1 MVKVVRRKYNG
12 TLQEIA
18 FVPIMINELPRENDH
33 LFLGSNE
40 YIVRHVE
47 WDVSGSKHNS
57 VINEVRIIVW

>member
-18 FVPIMINELPRENDH
+18 FVPIMMNELPRENDH

-40 YIVRHVE
+40 YVVRHVE
-47 WDVSGSKHNS
+47 WSFWDCKDN
-57 VINEVRIIVW
+57 VINEVRIVVW